1 MRENLGKAPTVWNGR
16 KRNAERRE
24 TKRWELWFVLM
35 ACDGCDGVEH
45 IYRQKQDDDREE
57 R

>member
-35 ACDGCDGVEH
+35 ACDGVEH